1 MLVKARDKKKGV
13 SDLGRMLHVMVRSQ
27 MVSNESQNNAMR

>member
-1 MLVKARDKKKGV
+1 MLVKARDEKKGV

-27 MVSNESQNNAMR
+27 MVSSNSQNQVVC